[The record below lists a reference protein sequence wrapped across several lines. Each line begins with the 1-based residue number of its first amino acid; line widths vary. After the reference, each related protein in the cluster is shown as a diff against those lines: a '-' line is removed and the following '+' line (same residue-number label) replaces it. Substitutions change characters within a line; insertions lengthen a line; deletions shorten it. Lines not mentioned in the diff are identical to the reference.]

1 MEKSMDGILDFL
13 KSIELKMNTRFKK
26 LEQKMNEII
35 KAIRSQQPS
44 SSGAQVTNEYMSKS
58 FEEQLDKV
66 KENQEKDDIEDLNLD
81 SSNPKVLGQADG
93 QPRMAKSGTPPTA
106 KDKME
111 IANHI
116 R

>member
-81 SSNPKVLGQADG
+81 SSNPKVLGKKDDEEDKDEKG
-93 QPRMAKSGTPPTA
+93 SMAKS
-106 KDKME
+106 
-111 IANHI
+111 
-116 R
+116 